1 MGYINEKIRK
11 RFMIISGFCCV
22 LMMVF
27 ALSMD
32 ALAAEGVVQASS
44 ANIRSSADPG
54 STILASV
61 LKGDKLTIKE
71 QATGT
76 DGTTWY
82 KVFIDGNTLG
92 YVRSDLLST
101 TDQVPVSTTT
111 TTTTT
116 ATPDITADNNHDNIG
131 LNTNVTVN
139 TEGVSS
145 VQPVSGSVIKDQV
158 RVRADSTTSAGIV
171 ATIKKDVVFTVNGT
185 KTNGSN
191 EIWYQV
197 NYVVNGTDVTG
208 YIRSDFV
215 TLTGDLLP
223 VEETPVEAP
232 ETSEGTA
239 PVEEVEESKDFET
252 RQEDDVWYLVDN
264 VASAKYQISKLIT
277 TAQQNATDLISAQ
290 KKISKQNIIII
301 VLTIILVVMALG
313 ITLLIFK
320 LKDLMDNDGF
330 DSRDALPRRPR
341 PTGNSSGKPMTRQTQ
356 SRPSQVQRR
365 PDGTRPVQQANGQR
379 PAGSRPVSG
388 QGKPIQRP
396 DGSRPAQNGNGPR
409 PTQNGN
415 GSRPAGS
422 QPVSGQ
428 KKPVQRPDGTRPVH
442 TGAAVRPSGD
452 TSAQQIESQAK
463 AHMESRNLEKDSTDP
478 QTWKSKNFIADD
490 DEFEFEFLNWDGDE
504 NHK

>member
-1 MGYINEKIRK
+1 MGYINEKIKK
-11 RFMIISGFCCV
+11 RFRMSVKMVLGFCCV
-22 LMMVF
+22 LMMILV
-27 ALSMD
+27 LSMD

-76 DGTTWY
+76 DGKTWY

-101 TDQVPVSTTT
+101 TENVPVSTTT

-116 ATPDITADNNHDNIG
+116 PEVTPATNNDSSS

-145 VQPVSGSVIKDQV
+145 VQPVSGSVAKDQV
-158 RVRADSTTSAGIV
+158 RVRADNTTSAGIV
-171 ATIKKDVVFTVNGT
+171 TTIKKDVVFTVNGT
-185 KTNGSN
+185 KTNATN
-191 EIWYQV
+191 EIWYLV
-197 NYVVNGTDVTG
+197 NCVVNGTDVTG

-223 VEETPVEAP
+223 VEETPVETT
-232 ETSEGTA
+232 ETSEETV
-239 PVEEVEESKDFET
+239 PVEEVEVPKDYET

-290 KKISKQNIIII
+290 KKISKQNVIIV

-320 LKDLMDNDGF
+320 IKDLMD
-330 DSRDALPRRPR
+330 
-341 PTGNSSGKPMTRQTQ
+341 
-356 SRPSQVQRR
+356 
-365 PDGTRPVQQANGQR
+365 
-379 PAGSRPVSG
+379 
-388 QGKPIQRP
+388 
-396 DGSRPAQNGNGPR
+396 
-409 PTQNGN
+409 
-415 GSRPAGS
+415 
-422 QPVSGQ
+422 
-428 KKPVQRPDGTRPVH
+428 
-442 TGAAVRPSGD
+442 
-452 TSAQQIESQAK
+452 
-463 AHMESRNLEKDSTDP
+463 
-478 QTWKSKNFIADD
+478 
-490 DEFEFEFLNWDGDE
+490 
-504 NHK
+504 